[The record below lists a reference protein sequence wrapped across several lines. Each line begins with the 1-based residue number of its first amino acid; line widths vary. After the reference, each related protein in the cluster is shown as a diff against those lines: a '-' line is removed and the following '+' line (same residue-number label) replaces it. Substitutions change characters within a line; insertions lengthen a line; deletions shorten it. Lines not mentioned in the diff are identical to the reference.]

1 MKKYFLIQLKRL
13 LRIFPS
19 VLLVAALLFGCVFVA
34 YRAINNMNDDTEKTT
49 RFQVGI
55 VGTAGDSYLTLGL
68 KALESLDS
76 SRFAVELVEMQE
88 DGAENAMR
96 RGDISAFIVIPDGF
110 LDAALRG
117 EIMPLKFVCTSGSL
131 TLVSMFKDELTR
143 IIEVL
148 LIESQK
154 GIYGSENA
162 MQSQGLNSS
171 QVVYDISIE
180 YAEFVF
186 TRSNMYRASRLE
198 TFNGLGLDGYLISGL
213 CILLFMLIC
222 LTFAPTMIRRDQALS
237 RMLCAHRRSIF
248 MQVFCDY
255 IVYFLGLFCVAGIV
269 LLCTVAMSEYKIT
282 MFVVMQGLAILFSLG
297 AMSFLMYEIASD
309 LVSGVLLQ
317 FFVVLALCFIS
328 GCLYPITFF
337 PDAVQKLSCFLPTG
351 LARMQLAD
359 MIRNT
364 SSFGTT
370 AALLGYGCIFF
381 SGSVLVRRIKVAGV
395 RG

>member
-19 VLLVAALLFGCVFVA
+19 VLLVAVLLFGCVFVA
-34 YRAINNMNDDTEKTT
+34 YEAVSNMNEDTEKTT

-55 VGTAGDSYLTLGL
+55 VGTAGDSFLTLGL

-88 DGAENAMR
+88 SNAEKAMR
-96 RGDISAFIVIPDGF
+96 SGDISAFIVIPDGF
-110 LDAALRG
+110 LDAAFRG
-117 EIMPLKFVCTSGSL
+117 EIIPLKFVCTSGSL
-131 TLVSMFKDELTR
+131 GLVSMFKDELTR
-143 IIEVL
+143 VIEVL
-148 LIESQK
+148 LIEAQK
-154 GIYGSENA
+154 GTYGAENA

-171 QVVYDISIE
+171 QVVYDISIA

-186 TRSNMYRASRLE
+186 SRSNMYRASSLE
-198 TFNGLGLDGYLISGL
+198 TFDGLGLSGYLISGL
-213 CILLFMLIC
+213 CVLLFMLIC
-222 LTFAPTMIRRDQALS
+222 LTFAPTMIRREQALS
-237 RMLCAHRRSIF
+237 RMLCAHRKPIF

-255 IVYFLGLFCVAGIV
+255 IVYFLGLFCVVGIV
-269 LLCTVAMSEYKIT
+269 LLCFAEICEYKIT
-282 MFVVMQGLAILFSLG
+282 ILVLMQGLAILFSLG

-317 FFVVLALCFIS
+317 FFVILALCFIS

-337 PDAVQKLSCFLPTG
+337 PDAVQRLSCFLPTG
-351 LARMQLAD
+351 LARIQLAD
-359 MIRNT
+359 IVRST

-370 AALLGYGCIFF
+370 AALFGYGCIFF
-381 SGSVLVRRIKVAGV
+381 SGSVLVRRIRVAGV